1 MTTSTTLK
9 WAEHP
14 NSITDLGL
22 KAYGVSVGI
31 RVNGPDILERLVEHL
46 PPGWRPCPSKVVDRR
61 YFLSI
66 GAAGNGSQASR
77 VHLLFRDGVQ
87 VARSQ
92 DLDLILEILESDL
105 QISVAEAAPRVF
117 IHAGVVGWRG
127 KAILIPGRSFSGK
140 TTLVAELVRAGADYY
155 SDEYAVVDR
164 RGRVHP
170 YPKPLSIREGAD
182 NRQKKYPVEALGGRP
197 GVRPLPLGLVVVTR
211 YEPGAEW
218 RPESLSAGQG
228 ILELLA
234 NTVSARREPERA
246 LDTFKNFFRGV
257 HFLKSARGEAKE
269 VAPFILEEAGQ
280 LSQQGRFLTETLA
293 G

>member
-1 MTTSTTLK
+1 MRTSTTLK

-14 NSITDLGL
+14 DSITDLGL

-117 IHAGVVGWRG
+117 IHAGVVGWQG
-127 KAILIPGRSFSGK
+127 KAILIPGRSLSGK

-164 RGRVHP
+164 RGRIHP
-170 YPKPLSIREGAD
+170 YPKPLSIREG
-182 NRQKKYPVEALGGRP
+182 NSLRQKKYPVEALGGKP
-197 GVRPLPLGLVVVTR
+197 GLQPLPLGLVVISR
-211 YEPGAEW
+211 YQPGAQW
-218 RPESLSAGQG
+218 HPQSLSPGQG

-234 NTVSARREPERA
+234 NTVSARREPQRA
-246 LDTFKNFFRGV
+246 LDTFKQFLPALP
-257 HFLKSARGEAKE
+257 FLKGVRGEAKE
-269 VAPFILEEAGQ
+269 TVPLLLDQAG
-280 LSQQGRFLTETLA
+280 
-293 G
+293 